1 MSLESFFKDKDL
13 LMMVDSLAQRYGMTP
28 LEVLT
33 CQTVYEFNFNC
44 AVMLGAMRIEADMKM
59 NAQSSGADRSGKD
72 GKEEPTLQE
81 FGIKRTIRTK
91 AKE

>member
-28 LEVLT
+28 MEVLT
-33 CQTVYEFNFNC
+33 CQTLYEFNFNC
-44 AVMLGAMRIEADMKM
+44 AVMLGAMNIETDIKR
-59 NAQSSGADRSGKD
+59 NAMASGAERSGKD

-81 FGIKRTIRTK
+81 FGIKRTIRKK